1 MIRTSCSVKPRVV
14 IFHISASKEEI
25 ETQLRSLFMRRVWN
39 NLRLLTRSDLVI
51 VVWEYARSSGLY
63 FQERKLAYFW
73 GIERC
78 SFRRA

>member
-25 ETQLRSLFMRRVWN
+25 ETQPKFVFMRRVWN

-51 VVWEYARSSGLY
+51 VVREYARSSGLY
-63 FQERKLAYFW
+63 FQE
-73 GIERC
+73 G
-78 SFRRA
+78 

>member
-25 ETQLRSLFMRRVWN
+25 ETQLKFVFMRRVWN

-51 VVWEYARSSGLY
+51 VVREYARSSGLY
-63 FQERKLAYFW
+63 FQE
-73 GIERC
+73 G
-78 SFRRA
+78 